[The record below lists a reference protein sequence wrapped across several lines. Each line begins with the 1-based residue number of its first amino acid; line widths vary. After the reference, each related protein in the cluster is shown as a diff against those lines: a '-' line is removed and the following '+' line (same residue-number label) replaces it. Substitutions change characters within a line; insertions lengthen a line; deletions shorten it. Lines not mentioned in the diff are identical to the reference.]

1 MKSLHWKKKIQS
13 QIKAKPPWKRKV
25 LGAFAVRK
33 CFING
38 SCGQDAALTLNT
50 SLELEAYLFND
61 FTQPPP
67 SLAYLLYA
75 CLIWLIGQCGWCY
88 WSNVC
93 SLRIFW
99 GKFLQLYSLH
109 LIIELLWSHVLVNK
123 LMTKWYLF
131 ENWRPSHRSNWTRVG
146 WSVDNLVSRFV
157 VIYTR
162 VVLIKLPC
170 WWLTDYLVAKWRV
183 PAVAV
188 FTPIQCLV
196 GLSECLHWL
205 NLLLDTIPGGRYT
218 SSSLDEVL
226 GLTTSFTPLKFFPSL
241 PSLSSAWWSW
251 ASRLAFW
258 ILSSHLGLLIWHPVF
273 LFRYSL
279 EIFCSQ

>member
-13 QIKAKPPWKRKV
+13 QIKARPPWKRKV

-75 CLIWLIGQCGWCY
+75 CLVWLIGQCGWCY

-162 VVLIKLPC
+162 VVLIKLP
-170 WWLTDYLVAKWRV
+170 YRMLVAD
-183 PAVAV
+183 
-188 FTPIQCLV
+188 
-196 GLSECLHWL
+196 GLFSGQMKSSCSCCLHPH
-205 NLLLDTIPGGRYT
+205 TM
-218 SSSLDEVL
+218 
-226 GLTTSFTPLKFFPSL
+226 F
-241 PSLSSAWWSW
+241 
-251 ASRLAFW
+251 SRLKWMLTLA
-258 ILSSHLGLLIWHPVF
+258 
-273 LFRYSL
+273 
-279 EIFCSQ
+279 

>member
-1 MKSLHWKKKIQS
+1 MTLHEVASLEKKKNQS
-13 QIKAKPPWKRKV
+13 QIKAKPPWKRNV
-25 LGAFAVRK
+25 RGAFAVRK

-109 LIIELLWSHVLVNK
+109 LIIELLRSHVLVNK

-146 WSVDNLVSRFV
+146 WYVDNLVSRFV
-157 VIYTR
+157 VIYT
-162 VVLIKLPC
+162 
-170 WWLTDYLVAKWRV
+170 
-183 PAVAV
+183 
-188 FTPIQCLV
+188 
-196 GLSECLHWL
+196 G
-205 NLLLDTIPGGRYT
+205 
-218 SSSLDEVL
+218 
-226 GLTTSFTPLKFFPSL
+226 
-241 PSLSSAWWSW
+241 
-251 ASRLAFW
+251 
-258 ILSSHLGLLIWHPVF
+258 GLLKVI
-273 LFRYSL
+273 L
-279 EIFCSQ
+279 EMLETLL